1 MNTRTI
7 SILAAILLLAGL
19 NTALPA
25 DQGQLDKYLSVAD
38 VQKVTGLTGLRQVPR
53 NEEADGD
60 LNYAR
65 PDGKIILSVSFYP
78 SSAYASAK
86 SSRTGFKSN
95 VQGIGEEAFLG
106 PRDGPPLFILAFRKG
121 AHTVILNTELESS
134 KSTRLSTEQLTAI
147 AKLIA
152 SRM

>member
-7 SILAAILLLAGL
+7 SILAVLLLLAGL
-19 NTALPA
+19 NSALPA
-25 DQGQLDKYLSVAD
+25 SQGQLDKYLSVAD
-38 VQKVTGLTGLRQVPR
+38 VQKISGLSGIRQVPR
-53 NEEADGD
+53 SEEADGD

-95 VQGIGEEAFLG
+95 VQGVGEEAFSG
-106 PRDGPPLFILAFRKG
+106 PRDGPPLYILAFRKG
-121 AHTVILNTELESS
+121 AHTVILNTELESPTS
-134 KSTRLSTEQLTAI
+134 SRLSMEQLTAI
-147 AKLIA
+147 AKLMA